1 MAQTEICFLAV
12 LEAGSLRSRYH
23 HGWVL
28 VKMVFLACRQLSFR
42 CVLTWAF
49 LSVCSWVEGVEWV
62 ERSLSFSSYKATN
75 PMGLGP
81 HPYDFIIQCLF
92 KVLAP
97 EAVTP
102 GLRAS
107 ADEL

>member
-1 MAQTEICFLAV
+1 M
-12 LEAGSLRSRYH
+12 
-23 HGWVL
+23 
-28 VKMVFLACRQLSFR
+28 
-42 CVLTWAF
+42 
-49 LSVCSWVEGVEWV
+49 EWV

-92 KVLAP
+92 KVVVP